1 MADLTTTVER
11 WASSSAAGQSRYTE
25 GVQATQVDVVQRAI
39 AAEGALLQGFT
50 QSVTSGRWRRALG
63 QVGTQGW
70 KTLTLA
76 KANNYATG
84 IAAGRPKYEQSMS
97 VWLPRIQQAAAQVNS
112 MPGGTFAE
120 RMARATAYATTLHN
134 QKIAG

>member
-1 MADLTTTVER
+1 MADLASTVDR
-11 WASSSAAGQSRYTE
+11 WASSSAAGQTRYTE
-25 GVQATQVDVVQRAI
+25 GVQNTQVDVVGRAI
-39 AAEGALLQGFT
+39 AAEGSLVQGFT
-50 QSVTSGRWRRALG
+50 QAVTSGRWRRNLAA
-63 QVGTQGW
+63 VGTGGW

-97 VWLPRIQQAAAQVNS
+97 VWLPRIQQAAAQARS
-112 MPGGTFAE
+112 MPGGSFAE

-134 QKIAG
+134 QKLAG